1 MVEGE
6 ERARSA
12 RGSPGECGGGTV
24 YGAPPEQD
32 GEADLPAH
40 GASTGHSG
48 TGPGPAGPPD
58 GFSDLLATLGAY
70 LENHPPAD
78 VAVLLRAELER
89 REFRAYAN
97 GWRDAAD
104 QYEPALEQARRIAQN
119 RRLRLVGRTPGQ
131 AAVIPFPQ
139 DAPVATEGAPNRSAP
154 GPVEAAEAAEAGEPA
169 EGAGPG
175 PDGVP
180 EHHPD
185 TSAPAPPR
193 SAPPGPGLVAK
204 NRNSRA
210 PTIPRLAVHRPGR
223 PDPRDQVPR
232 TDRGDRENRE
242 GRENREALPRP
253 GLGP

>member
-12 RGSPGECGGGTV
+12 RGSPGERGGGTV
-24 YGAPPEQD
+24 CGAPPGRDEEKVPPAR
-32 GEADLPAH
+32 EAPMGH
-40 GASTGHSG
+40 GGA
-48 TGPGPAGPPD
+48 GPGPASGPPD

-70 LENHPPAD
+70 LEHHPPAD

-89 REFRAYAN
+89 REFLAYAN

-104 QYEPALEQARRIAQN
+104 QYEPALEQARRIAQT

-139 DAPVATEGAPNRSAP
+139 DAPAATEGAPNAAEAGGAGGAGWAGEARRTGDAAEA
-154 GPVEAAEAAEAGEPA
+154 VEAVGAAEAAAAGEPA
-169 EGAGPG
+169 ASAGPG

-180 EHHPD
+180 EHSPD
-185 TSAPAPPR
+185 TPAPPR

-223 PDPRDQVPR
+223 PDLLR
-232 TDRGDRENRE
+232 
-242 GRENREALPRP
+242 
-253 GLGP
+253 

>member
-12 RGSPGECGGGTV
+12 RGSPGERGGGTV
-24 YGAPPEQD
+24 CGAPPERD
-32 GEADLPAH
+32 EEKVPPAREAP
-40 GASTGHSG
+40 TGHG
-48 TGPGPAGPPD
+48 GAGPGPASGPPD

-70 LENHPPAD
+70 LEHHPPAD

-89 REFRAYAN
+89 REFLAYAN

-104 QYEPALEQARRIAQN
+104 QYEPALEQARRIART

-139 DAPVATEGAPNRSAP
+139 DAPTATEGAPN
-154 GPVEAAEAAEAGEPA
+154 AAEAGEPA
-169 EGAGPG
+169 PGPEPG

-180 EHHPD
+180 EHSPD
-185 TSAPAPPR
+185 TPAPPR

-223 PDPRDQVPR
+223 PDLLR
-232 TDRGDRENRE
+232 
-242 GRENREALPRP
+242 
-253 GLGP
+253 